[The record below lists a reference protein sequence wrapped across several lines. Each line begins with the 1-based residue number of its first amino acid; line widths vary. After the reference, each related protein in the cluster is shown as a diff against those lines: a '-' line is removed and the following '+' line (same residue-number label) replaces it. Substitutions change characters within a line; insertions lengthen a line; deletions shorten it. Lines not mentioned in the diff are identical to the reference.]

1 MAGVPCHCERTVS
14 GPFLH
19 YNIISFLF
27 FRCLSFQSIHLIL
40 HAWWSWYPCLTS
52 FPPGPPRVNKVRS
65 EGGPFS
71 RASTALRFT
80 SFTERPERSEGNE
93 VGPVSL
99 SLGPRWRKGPD
110 RDTARG
116 SLHSPL
122 TKEEGDG
129 SRGERRARK
138 GTYEWWILQIT
149 VYYKELLTIN
159 CQGTN
164 HPKSIL
170 SFMDISI
177 LFILIYSYNP
187 DNKLDENNKV
197 ILTPITAIY

>member
-1 MAGVPCHCERTVS
+1 M
-14 GPFLH
+14 
-19 YNIISFLF
+19 
-27 FRCLSFQSIHLIL
+27 
-40 HAWWSWYPCLTS
+40 
-52 FPPGPPRVNKVRS
+52 
-65 EGGPFS
+65 
-71 RASTALRFT
+71 
-80 SFTERPERSEGNE
+80 
-93 VGPVSL
+93 
-99 SLGPRWRKGPD
+99 KG
-110 RDTARG
+110 R
-116 SLHSPL
+116 
-122 TKEEGDG
+122 
-129 SRGERRARK
+129 
-138 GTYEWWILQIT
+138 WWILQIT